1 MTFNPS
7 SASYD
12 ELLYEQATLIKRQ
25 METIVSAYGKNITT
39 ALSGGYDSRLLL
51 SLLIDAGVTPQ
62 LYVYGENSSPDVLV
76 AKSIEKGE
84 GLEINHVDK
93 SNHKKPSPDQYAEII
108 NDNYYGLDGFPFE
121 GIYDFGGNMETRRHR
136 SQNNTMVLNGGGGEI
151 YRNFFY
157 LPNKAYSVDDLMSV
171 FLSPL
176 YPRVLHR
183 KI

>member
-93 SNHKKPSPDQYAEII
+93 SNHKNHLPI
-108 NDNYYGLDGFPFE
+108 NMLK
-121 GIYDFGGNMETRRHR
+121 
-136 SQNNTMVLNGGGGEI
+136 S
-151 YRNFFY
+151 
-157 LPNKAYSVDDLMSV
+157 
-171 FLSPL
+171 
-176 YPRVLHR
+176 
-183 KI
+183 